1 MQDVARFPSFRE
13 AWEIL
18 SPEYDGYKGFQ
29 NLVTRDLLP
38 HSPTGDNPPESVS
51 Q

>member
-18 SPEYDGYKGFQ
+18 SAEYDGYKDFQ
-29 NLVTRDLLP
+29 DFVTRDLLP
-38 HSPTGDNPPESVS
+38 HAPAENSPP
-51 Q
+51 